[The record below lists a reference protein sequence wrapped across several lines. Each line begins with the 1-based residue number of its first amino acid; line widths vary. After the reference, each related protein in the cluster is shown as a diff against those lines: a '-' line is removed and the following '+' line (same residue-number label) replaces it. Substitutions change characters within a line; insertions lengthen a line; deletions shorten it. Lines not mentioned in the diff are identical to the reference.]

1 LVKIMLQD
9 TTENTRSSKR
19 TALATEVDRETISKI
34 LNGSAELATSSMG
47 DVPKE
52 GQWQEKE

>member
-1 LVKIMLQD
+1 
-9 TTENTRSSKR
+9 
-19 TALATEVDRETISKI
+19 VDRETISRI

-52 GQWQEKE
+52 GQWQENDRLRTSLKG